1 MENTSVYKAIKEIAD
16 ELCSEKQ
23 TFLRADLAEKLKP
36 FGITVDTI
44 KVSQLTYEAYLY
56 YHQDAHILQAFVSN
70 DSRSS
75 LVDEY
80 KMSHYLD
87 NGAQEEA
94 LKLVETELNTT
105 SSALDRVR
113 EEVELNLSVEVAKAT
128 STMIDRLTGT
138 KGAKDVKTQ
147 ASALFN
153 KYSQMVEAYRYA
165 EDSVR
170 GNIVDFTTLRT
181 DIETTY
187 REYAM
192 KLIDVYGDQ
201 IKMVAPQ
208 LFDFNQVEWLDVDN
222 MLKYVQLEFDKISD
236 KCSALIGEIGDN
248 FRNTLQKA
256 VNTYKSTARINQ
268 TVGLAL
274 AGLEMINHYMSS
286 QERTNKLRS
295 DLTAF
300 KASITHD
307 ATHIKGDMVRLLAI
321 YKTLNDVVLPK
332 ASVYLRY
339 ASDMMASDFNAITES
354 LYKDNNIKPLVD
366 ERQEV
371 LMQLKQINTT
381 INDHMQHLDIYTTLI
396 SDTENQLEAQKSSYQ
411 SAKQR
416 KPSKPFFLKNIVTL
430 GYANK
435 SYYRNFAEWDAE
447 CSPLIRQYDNYQI
460 DLKLDRDELEKHQK
474 AVTELKT
481 VHSQTMNRLNQLN
494 VKIKAKINCSDEI
507 KQHMLKH
514 VRTLVG
520 MLKLGREIMET
531 QLDKKLIGVVTM
543 QNYNETEKLSPE
555 IEENLNTFTASLSE
569 HLHANKTTA
578 KALLDEIKEEEHEEK
593 ALPTNPKEEEK
604 EQKPAYSKEHLEQV
618 AAASETALQQGIN
631 LFDSAARL
639 HLQQLNGK
647 IAERAY
653 NEAFRK
659 LSEEFKGYLKAT
671 DDKSAYLRKVMQRV
685 HLASN
690 EEERKQ
696 ALLLMSDLSGFT
708 LSEKEFD
715 EFLKGNR
722 QIEL

>member
-1 MENTSVYKAIKEIAD
+1 MENTSIYKAIKEIAD

-36 FGITVDTI
+36 FGVTVDTI
-44 KVSQLTYEAYLY
+44 TVSQWAYEAYLY

-87 NGAQEEA
+87 NGAKEEA
-94 LKLVETELNTT
+94 LKLVETELNTS

-113 EEVELNLSVEVAKAT
+113 DEVELNLSMEVTKAT
-128 STMIDRLTGT
+128 SSMIDLLTGT
-138 KGAKDVKTQ
+138 KGAKEVRTQ
-147 ASALFN
+147 ASALFD
-153 KYSQMVEAYRYA
+153 KYSQMVEAYRCA

-192 KLIDVYGDQ
+192 KLIDVYGDS

-256 VNTYKSTARINQ
+256 VKTYKSTARINQ

-339 ASDMMASDFNAITES
+339 ASDVMASDFNAITES

-371 LMQLKQINTT
+371 LRQLKTINTA

-416 KPSKPFFLKNIVTL
+416 KPSKPFFLKNVITL

-435 SYYRNFAEWDAE
+435 SYYRDFTEWDAE

-460 DLKLDRDELEKHQK
+460 DLKLDRDELAKHRK
-474 AVTELKT
+474 AVTELKAA
-481 VHSQTMNRLNQLN
+481 HSQTMNQLNQLN
-494 VKIKAKINCSDEI
+494 VKIKAKINCSDEV
-507 KQHMLKH
+507 KQRMLKH

-531 QLDKKLIGVVTM
+531 QLDKKLISVVTI

-578 KALLDEIKEEEHEEK
+578 KALLDEIKEEVDDEK
-593 ALPTNPKEEEK
+593 ALPANPKEGEK
-604 EQKPAYSKEHLEQV
+604 EQKPAYSDEHLKQV
-618 AAASETALQQGIN
+618 TVASEAALQQGIA

-639 HLQQLNGK
+639 HLQQLNGE

-659 LSEEFKGYLKAT
+659 LSEEFKGYIKAT